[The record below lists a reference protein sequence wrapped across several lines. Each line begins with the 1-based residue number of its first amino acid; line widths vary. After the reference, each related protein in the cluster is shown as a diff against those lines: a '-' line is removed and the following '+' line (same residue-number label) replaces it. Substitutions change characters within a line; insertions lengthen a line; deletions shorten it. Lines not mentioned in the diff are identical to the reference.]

1 MKKKILELDKKYL
14 WHPFTP
20 IKTNAP
26 IPIASAKNEF
36 LYDVDGKKYVDLIS
50 SWWVNIH
57 GHCNEYIYKRII
69 DQSKK
74 LEQVLFAGFTHEP
87 AVKLAE
93 ALNKI
98 LPKKI
103 SKVFYSDN
111 GSTSVEIALKIAI
124 QYWYNRGKKKNKFIS
139 FDGGYHGDTFG
150 AMSVGSSTG
159 FYKPFEDLL
168 PKSFSIPFPESWN
181 GNNEIEKNENL
192 ALDEIDKILN
202 NHAKEI
208 AAVILEPLIQGAGG
222 MKICRKEFLEKAVIK
237 FKSAGVIVIF
247 DEVMTAFGRTGK
259 MFALDYLEKIEP
271 DIVCLAKSLTGGYI
285 PLAATVFNERIFQE
299 FASSEIN
306 KTFLHGHSFT
316 ANPIGCEAALASLD
330 LFRINKTFEKID
342 ALNKVHISCLD
353 EISLKLDVS
362 KIRCLGSI
370 AAFDLNNF
378 EKNYGSEK
386 SNRLKNKFLDNGL
399 LLRPLGNTI
408 YIMPPYCISPD
419 RLKDCYKKIIQ
430 ILN

>member
-20 IKTNAP
+20 ISRNAP
-26 IPIASAKNEF
+26 IPIVSAKDEYLN
-36 LYDVDGKKYVDLIS
+36 DIDGKKYIDLIS

-57 GHCNEYIYKRII
+57 GHCNEYIYNRII

-87 AVKLAE
+87 AVKLAKK
-93 ALNKI
+93 LNDI
-98 LPKKI
+98 LPKKM

-124 QYWYNRGKKKNKFIS
+124 QYWFNQGKKKNKFVS

-150 AMSVGSSTG
+150 AMSVGFSTG

-168 PKSFSIPFPESWN
+168 FKSFSVPFPESWN

-202 NHAKEI
+202 DHQNEI

-222 MKICRKEFLEKAVIK
+222 MKICRKEFLEKAVKK

-259 MFALDYLEKIEP
+259 MFALDYLEKTEP
-271 DIVCLAKSLTGGYI
+271 DIICLAKSLTGGYI
-285 PLAATVFNERIFQE
+285 PLAATVFNEKIFNA
-299 FASSEIN
+299 FVSSDIN
-306 KTFLHGHSFT
+306 KSFLHGHSFT
-316 ANPIGCEAALASLD
+316 ANPIACEAAIASLD
-330 LFRINKTFEKID
+330 LFKINKTLEKIKT
-342 ALNKVHISCLD
+342 LNKIHISCLE
-353 EISLKLDVS
+353 EISSTLDVS

-370 AAFDLNNF
+370 AAFDLNNI
-378 EKNYGSEK
+378 EKKYGSDK
-386 SNRLKNKFLDNGL
+386 SNKLKNKFIENGL

-408 YIMPPYCISPD
+408 YLMPPYCISPNK
-419 RLKDCYKKIIQ
+419 LNDCYNKIIQ